1 MIIKIFPTGIFGE
14 NTYLLVD
21 EETKDAIIIDG
32 GSNFDIINDE
42 IEKQNAN
49 LKYVLNTHG
58 HFDHIVEE
66 KDIQD
71 RTGVPV
77 YVHEDDRFLFESLSV
92 QTAALGIPDVQ
103 PAEKVTTFNEN
114 SDLRLGNKKIKI
126 IHTPGHTQGS
136 CCFLIDNELFSGDS
150 LFYGSVGRTD
160 LAGGNFKQLQNSIVN
175 KLFKLDDNINVYPGH
190 DTRTTIGY
198 EKKYNSPF
206 GSEKS

>member
-1 MIIKIFPTGIFGE
+1 M
-14 NTYLLVD
+14 
-21 EETKDAIIIDG
+21 
-32 GSNFDIINDE
+32 
-42 IEKQNAN
+42 
-49 LKYVLNTHG
+49 
-58 HFDHIVEE
+58 
-66 KDIQD
+66 
-71 RTGVPV
+71 
-77 YVHEDDRFLFESLSV
+77 HEDDRFLFESLSV

-136 CCFLIDNELFSGDS
+136 CCFLIDNELFSGDT

-190 DTRTTIGY
+190 DTRTTIGKK
-198 EKKYNSPF
+198 KKYNSPF

>member
-14 NTYLLVD
+14 NTYLLAD
-21 EETKDAIIIDG
+21 EETKEAIIIDG

-42 IEKQNAN
+42 IEKQNAT
-49 LKYVLNTHG
+49 LKYILNTHA
-58 HFDHIVEE
+58 HFDHIIEE

-77 YVHEDDRFLFESLSV
+77 YVHEDDKFLLENLKV
-92 QTAALGIPDVQ
+92 QTAALGIPEVE
-103 PAEKVTTFNEN
+103 PPKNVITFNEN
-114 SDLRLGNKKIKI
+114 SDLKIGNKKIKI

-136 CCFLIDNELFSGDS
+136 CCFLIDDNLFSGDT

-160 LAGGNFKQLQNSIVN
+160 LAGGDFKQLQNSIVN
-175 KLFKLDDNINVYPGH
+175 KLFKLDERINVYPGH
-190 DTRTTIGY
+190 DAKTTIGY